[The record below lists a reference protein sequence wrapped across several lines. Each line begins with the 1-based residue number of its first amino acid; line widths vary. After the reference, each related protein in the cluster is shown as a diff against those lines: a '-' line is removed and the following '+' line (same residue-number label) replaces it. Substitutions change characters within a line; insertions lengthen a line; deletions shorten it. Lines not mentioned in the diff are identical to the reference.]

1 MHSSIMRLSLAVL
14 LLLIAACRTT
24 EPQSLEDQ
32 SVRVELGKRVVSTLT
47 NQEHYFAND
56 AERARFVERMESIAS
71 TTHDATGYYRALA
84 DALATLDEG
93 HTGLVGSANVSFS
106 DTIPPVALLE
116 LPEGPVVAGIA
127 PGIEG
132 GGLRPGDLVLE
143 VEDHPVREELAARL
157 LQTSGSTPHGRRAR
171 AVAHLLAGPTGRPAR
186 VMVRDID
193 GHIRYCYPLR
203 FLLDDEGRYRQRF
216 GFLPDEIRAQRIDP
230 ATGYIALP
238 DFEPGRAEE
247 FVDCLAALRGLPV
260 LILDLRGNP
269 GGRIHT
275 LQKIA
280 GVLFSEPTDLLRM
293 RVLERDEVVRSVPQ
307 SFTYDG
313 EIRVLVDARTGSAA
327 ELLAA
332 ALQDQRNVQIC
343 GRTTA
348 GSTRSRRTA
357 RLPGGVLFHYAGRAE
372 FTRLDGRA
380 VEGVGVEPD
389 VYFLPSRAEL
399 ARGHYQDAS
408 ADPTV
413 RRALALN

>member
-1 MHSSIMRLSLAVL
+1 MRLSLLAAL
-14 LLLIAACRTT
+14 LLLAACRAVGARAL
-24 EPQSLEDQ
+24 EEQSA
-32 SVRVELGKRVVSTLT
+32 RMELGRRVVATLDQ
-47 NQEHYFAND
+47 QEHYFTSD
-56 AERARFVERMESIAS
+56 DKRAAFVSRMQEIAAS
-71 TTHDATGYYRALA
+71 THDATEYYRALA

-93 HTGLVGSANVSFS
+93 HTGLVGSAQLAFS

-116 LPEGPVVAGIA
+116 LPEGPVVAGVA
-127 PGIEG
+127 PGIES

-143 VEDHPVREELAARL
+143 VEDAPVRDELAHRL
-157 LQTSGSTPHGRRAR
+157 EQTAGSTPHGRRAR

-186 VMVRDID
+186 VTVRDVD
-193 GHIRYCYPLR
+193 GNVRVCYPLR

-216 GFLPDEIRAQRIDP
+216 GFLPDQIRAQRIDL

-247 FVDCLAALRGLPV
+247 FLECLKPLRGLPV
-260 LILDLRGNP
+260 LVLDLRGNP

-280 GVLFSEPTDLLRM
+280 GVFFRGPTDLLQM
-293 RVLERDEVVRSVPQ
+293 RVAAREEIVQSAPQ
-307 SFTYDG
+307 AFTYDG
-313 EIRVLVDARTGSAA
+313 VVRILVDARTGSAA

-332 ALQDQRNVQIC
+332 ALQDQRHALIL

-380 VEGVGVEPD
+380 VEGVGVVPD
-389 VYFLPSRAEL
+389 ESFLPSRGDL
-399 ARGHYQDAS
+399 ARGHYGDAS
-408 ADPTV
+408 GDPAV
-413 RRALALN
+413 QRAVALN